1 MKHVDDM
8 IHEDIG
14 WGIADHWMQMQARY
28 ELARARR
35 ERIAAVRRAGAL
47 DA

>member
-1 MKHVDDM
+1 MKHVDEV

-14 WGIADHWMQMQARY
+14 WETTDHWMRMQARY

-35 ERIAAVRRAGAL
+35 ERIAAERRAGAL
-47 DA
+47 HA